1 MKIPFSY
8 NLKNL
13 WTRRLTTSL
22 TIGGM
27 ALVVFVFSAVLMLAE
42 GLKKTLV
49 ATGSPD
55 NVVVIRKG
63 SDSEIQSGVERIQAS
78 TIELNPKFQWVKME
92 YLWLPRN
99 LSSSSSF
106 QNEER
111 TRDRM

>member
-1 MKIPFSY
+1 
-8 NLKNL
+8 
-13 WTRRLTTSL
+13 
-22 TIGGM
+22 M

-78 TIELNPKFQWVKME
+78 IIETQPEVAMGENGVPLAAKELGRRHCPSKA
-92 YLWLPRN
+92 RN
-99 LSSSSSF
+99 GQRIECDNKGDIGNFASS
-106 QNEER
+106 
-111 TRDRM
+111 RDRS